1 MIFALYF
8 YELNKWGDKMKYTKR
23 PYDRKTMI
31 FKANYIL
38 CTAMQDYT
46 ALKEVLLEAVA
57 DGIIYPEKT
66 TTDSII

>member
-1 MIFALYF
+1 
-8 YELNKWGDKMKYTKR
+8 MKYTKR